1 MRIPGAGAGGGR
13 WAFAGAYTRQTVVCK
28 KGGVM
33 LALIFGVQAAGLLF
47 ALRQRPGA
55 AVGCFW
61 LGMLLAGGWF
71 GHHAT
76 QALGLTF

>member
-1 MRIPGAGAGGGR
+1 
-13 WAFAGAYTRQTVVCK
+13 
-28 KGGVM
+28 M

-47 ALRQRPGA
+47 VLRQRERA

-61 LGMLLAGGWF
+61 LGMVLAGLWF

>member
-1 MRIPGAGAGGGR
+1 
-13 WAFAGAYTRQTVVCK
+13 
-28 KGGVM
+28 M

-47 ALRQRPGA
+47 VLRQRERA

-61 LGMLLAGGWF
+61 LGMVLAGLWF

-76 QALGLTF
+76 QALGLMF